1 MIHQIRAWVLPGL
14 ISFAL
19 ISALATFYWPTARWA
34 LVVALALLGV
44 AAHDLLQERHSI
56 LRSHPVIGHL
66 RFLLEGV
73 GPELRQYLVEH
84 NTEGRPFNRDQRS
97 LMYQRA
103 KGVLDKKPFGTER
116 DVYEEGHG
124 WFVHSMAP
132 TEPVD
137 DPARNLRVD
146 FGEPSGKP
154 YSGSIFNIS
163 AMSFGSLSSR
173 AIAALNRGA
182 REGGFFHNT
191 GEGGVSRYHEEA
203 LGDLV
208 WQLGT
213 AYFGCRR
220 SDGRFDADAFR
231 ETAARDNVKMIEL
244 KLSQGAKP
252 GHGGILPAVKIND
265 EIAAARGI
273 SKGRD
278 CVSPPFHPEF
288 DTPVGLLEF
297 VGRLRELAS
306 GKPVGVKFSV
316 GDPRDLMALA
326 RAMVETGIA
335 PDFIAVDGGE
345 GGTGAAP
352 IEFSDSMGMP
362 VKDAIVF
369 VRNTLV
375 GAGLRE
381 RVRIIAS
388 AKLVTSF
395 DMAAA
400 VALGA
405 DTVSSARGFMFA
417 LGCIQAQQCHRNVC
431 PVGVATQDP
440 ALVRALVVDE
450 KARRVAA
457 FHRNTVKA
465 FAEVLGAAGLTH
477 PSELKRSHLY
487 LRVSPWEIHS
497 MERLYPDVQPGELL
511 EGAGKSS
518 LHDLWRSSSARHFA
532 SSA

>member
-1 MIHQIRAWVLPGL
+1 
-14 ISFAL
+14 
-19 ISALATFYWPTARWA
+19 
-34 LVVALALLGV
+34 
-44 AAHDLLQERHSI
+44 
-56 LRSHPVIGHL
+56 
-66 RFLLEGV
+66 
-73 GPELRQYLVEH
+73 
-84 NTEGRPFNRDQRS
+84 
-97 LMYQRA
+97 
-103 KGVLDKKPFGTER
+103 
-116 DVYEEGHG
+116 
-124 WFVHSMAP
+124 MAP
-132 TEPVD
+132 AEAVE

-146 FGEPSGKP
+146 FGEAHGKT

-173 AIAALNRGA
+173 AISALNRGA

-191 GEGGVSRYHEEA
+191 GEGGVSRYHDEA
-203 LGDLV
+203 GGDLV

-220 SDGRFDADAFR
+220 PDGRFDPDAFR
-231 ETAARDNVKMIEL
+231 QTASQDNVKMIEL

-252 GHGGILPAVKIND
+252 GHGGILPAAKISD
-265 EIAAARGI
+265 EIAEARGVP
-273 SKGRD
+273 KGRD

-288 DTPVGLLEF
+288 NTPIGLLEF
-297 VGRLRELAS
+297 VARLRELAS
-306 GKPVGVKFSV
+306 GKPVGVKFAV

-326 RAMVETGIA
+326 RAMVETQIA

-362 VKDAIVF
+362 VKEAIVF

-375 GAGLRE
+375 GVGLRE
-381 RVRIIAS
+381 RVRIVAS

-417 LGCIQAQQCHRNVC
+417 LGCIQAQQCHRNIC
-431 PVGVATQDP
+431 PVGVTTQDP
-440 ALVRALVVDE
+440 SLVRALVVDE

-457 FHRNTVKA
+457 FHHNTVKA
-465 FAEVLGAAGLTH
+465 FAEVLGAAGLKH
-477 PSELKRSHLY
+477 PSELRRRHLF
-487 LRVSPWEIHS
+487 LRVSPWEIRS
-497 MERLYPDVQPGELL
+497 MDALYPNVQPGELL
-511 EGAGKSS
+511 DSAGEGT
-518 LHDLWRSSSARHFA
+518 LHELWQEQQRATIRLVGVAVIRSV
-532 SSA
+532 